1 MPLIC
6 LYIFCCYLLKLSLMN
21 EETNQTS
28 IYSLVI
34 DINNY
39 YNLTIEFLNIIRDY
53 PDNFT
58 IFINCVNDSWNTYV
72 RDLIINTTEYSF
84 LIPMIEDILT
94 NKSNTFINDVLDILK
109 NNSSNISILIDSM
122 INIIDLFKNNNS
134 LLYSLLENLE
144 KILNFSGVD
153 KLSNYFL
160 HHNGEVFNLTKLIL
174 KKTKFNLLFQSF
186 KDILW
191 EYKNA
196 TQRFFFDIIKNYSN
210 NSKLSEIIVG
220 YIDEYNSSLIE
231 NFTQKLTNKSTLE
244 SISKLFK
251 LKNKNLDKTIKALI
265 ISQEVVKFFIY
276 LIRNK
281 KIIPYFIDFFKHFQN
296 AEYILEKYPEIIK
309 ELYTFDKNEVDE
321 FLKVSARALDIFIS
335 SEGLKSYLTN
345 NATLVLKEIFYSH
358 GIKFNKTISKSCSN
372 LFENIFFNNDTNT
385 TNFKNFYFKKLI
397 FQSSKNKN
405 DFLSY
410 ENCLKN
416 KYFKETKKFD
426 YDVKPVFL
434 IAIIDDIKKKQ
445 KMKSSIYLQKFDYTI
460 GICFPYGIYKSS
472 KNHSSENNMCNRD
485 DYNNIIQFL
494 LEFAYNMET
503 TTINSFNIY
512 DYDIKPGEYI
522 YCILSILIVFFPFVI
537 YIFLVIYKM
546 IKLNKIEKSE
556 TNNKL
561 NIERKIE
568 QNKEGI
574 ENLLVEKKKKFKM
587 FIEPNWYKHL
597 NEYFNIIDNGKELFN
612 FDTIETKNNNLK
624 GITYIKG
631 LLGISMILYICGY
644 IFLILF
650 NMPTKRFMQYEFYQ
664 LFKHPLYIIIF
675 IGLRYSPHVMFSCS
689 GYTLAYKFLCFYQ
702 EYCDYHLL
710 KFLLLQSYKFP
721 FLIMAILFVRHSIY
735 YIDLITWKQK
745 RPIMEIFKYYMNEK
759 NENILWNFIN
769 YFTNFFGDNN
779 LKITIDILQY
789 FYVPLNEIIFFIFG
803 TILISLGYK
812 FKLRIDYIIIAFILI
827 ILCAKICIFYSISD
841 FYSTLYFYSY
851 DYGALI
857 VNPIFNFHYFLIG
870 MFFGFTNY
878 SIQKGIDVYKI
889 NKKDNY
895 SKFSFSEKKI
905 NSYEFIELSEDKQIE
920 NGQPEK
926 NNKKLKSMSIER
938 DYLKLNDKYNPKK
951 RKKKNSD
958 PSIKLPDYITQEK
971 SQLILEEKQE
981 EVNTNLNNNEQNGRN
996 SLYALDEIRFLTL
1009 PTYFLYFHRK
1019 NKKKWYLKAIIIFFY
1034 IFLIFSVIFKYIIFY
1049 IPDSEGDS
1057 KKSEQENI
1065 YDKYSLENLITN
1077 KALNFFYL
1085 IDTEIVIFLLNWT
1098 LLIFYTNA
1106 EEHSDIFDF
1115 LNHIY
1120 WSFFVKCY
1128 FSFLLISTVVTIY
1141 IFYQSETVISINLFS
1156 VLLYSLINLFLI
1168 IIFAIIFY
1176 ISFELPLKKIFK
1188 DLVIN
1193 RICCR
1198 KEVLEFIEDEED

>member
-72 RDLIINTTEYSF
+72 RDLIINKTEYSF

-196 TQRFFFDIIKNYSN
+196 TQRFLFDIIKNYSN

-410 ENCLKN
+410 ENCLK
-416 KYFKETKKFD
+416 KEYFKETKKFD

-434 IAIIDDIKKKQ
+434 ILRII
-445 KMKSSIYLQKFDYTI
+445 
-460 GICFPYGIYKSS
+460 C
-472 KNHSSENNMCNRD
+472 
-485 DYNNIIQFL
+485 
-494 LEFAYNMET
+494 
-503 TTINSFNIY
+503 
-512 DYDIKPGEYI
+512 
-522 YCILSILIVFFPFVI
+522 VI
-537 YIFLVIYKM
+537 EM
-546 IKLNKIEKSE
+546 
-556 TNNKL
+556 
-561 NIERKIE
+561 
-568 QNKEGI
+568 
-574 ENLLVEKKKKFKM
+574 
-587 FIEPNWYKHL
+587 
-597 NEYFNIIDNGKELFN
+597 
-612 FDTIETKNNNLK
+612 
-624 GITYIKG
+624 
-631 LLGISMILYICGY
+631 
-644 IFLILF
+644 
-650 NMPTKRFMQYEFYQ
+650 
-664 LFKHPLYIIIF
+664 III
-675 IGLRYSPHVMFSCS
+675 I
-689 GYTLAYKFLCFYQ
+689 
-702 EYCDYHLL
+702 
-710 KFLLLQSYKFP
+710 
-721 FLIMAILFVRHSIY
+721 
-735 YIDLITWKQK
+735 
-745 RPIMEIFKYYMNEK
+745 
-759 NENILWNFIN
+759 
-769 YFTNFFGDNN
+769 
-779 LKITIDILQY
+779 
-789 FYVPLNEIIFFIFG
+789 
-803 TILISLGYK
+803 
-812 FKLRIDYIIIAFILI
+812 
-827 ILCAKICIFYSISD
+827 
-841 FYSTLYFYSY
+841 
-851 DYGALI
+851 
-857 VNPIFNFHYFLIG
+857 
-870 MFFGFTNY
+870 
-878 SIQKGIDVYKI
+878 
-889 NKKDNY
+889 
-895 SKFSFSEKKI
+895 
-905 NSYEFIELSEDKQIE
+905 
-920 NGQPEK
+920 
-926 NNKKLKSMSIER
+926 
-938 DYLKLNDKYNPKK
+938 
-951 RKKKNSD
+951 
-958 PSIKLPDYITQEK
+958 
-971 SQLILEEKQE
+971 
-981 EVNTNLNNNEQNGRN
+981 
-996 SLYALDEIRFLTL
+996 
-1009 PTYFLYFHRK
+1009 
-1019 NKKKWYLKAIIIFFY
+1019 
-1034 IFLIFSVIFKYIIFY
+1034 
-1049 IPDSEGDS
+1049 
-1057 KKSEQENI
+1057 
-1065 YDKYSLENLITN
+1065 
-1077 KALNFFYL
+1077 
-1085 IDTEIVIFLLNWT
+1085 
-1098 LLIFYTNA
+1098 
-1106 EEHSDIFDF
+1106 
-1115 LNHIY
+1115 
-1120 WSFFVKCY
+1120 
-1128 FSFLLISTVVTIY
+1128 
-1141 IFYQSETVISINLFS
+1141 
-1156 VLLYSLINLFLI
+1156 
-1168 IIFAIIFY
+1168 
-1176 ISFELPLKKIFK
+1176 
-1188 DLVIN
+1188 
-1193 RICCR
+1193 
-1198 KEVLEFIEDEED
+1198 